1 MSSRPRGTPAGQ
13 GAPCRRA
20 VRRRVRNAGS
30 SPSRGRKRNRR
41 ATARIRRVHAGDVLA
56 ELSNPEL
63 EAALVLAKAQL
74 GFAQLLPRSAT
85 SGHARDLDRVTGFD
99 PKTPSPARGRMVG
112 FAPPVATFPSSW
124 ACKPSSH
131 SMTLSAC
138 TSNDGGT
145 VRPSFLAVFMLITS
159 SNLVG
164 SSIGRLPGFAPF
176 NMRST

>member
-1 MSSRPRGTPAGQ
+1 MSCALEGHQPVKERLVVAQFDGGSGMPDRALLEDVNAIGERQREFDACMPATCW
-13 GAPCRRA
+13 PSCPTRR
-20 VRRRVRNAGS
+20 
-30 SPSRGRKRNRR
+30 
-41 ATARIRRVHAGDVLA
+41 
-56 ELSNPEL
+56 L